1 MLMLM
6 LHRRNFSHA
15 FSEQSMRDQEPLIR
29 IYIDLLIRKL
39 HGNVGK
45 KINIANWYKFT
56 TFDVIGDLVFGES
69 FDCLKSA
76 TLHVCS
82 LNYISSL
89 QVRKRGARAD
99 TR

>member
-1 MLMLM
+1 MLM
-6 LHRRNFSHA
+6 LHRRYFSHA
-15 FSEQSMRDQEPLIR
+15 FSEKSLREQEPI
-29 IYIDLLIRKL
+29 IQSYIELLVEKL
-39 HGNVGK
+39 HENVGK
-45 KINIANWYKFT
+45 NNNIANWYKFT

-82 LNYISSL
+82 PNYISSL